1 MDKFVQ
7 RKPSWKTKTY
17 EAVVAEAAQ
26 KTQRLQHHAPPVRRP
41 LQEHPASNV
50 TPKHLNQPQNT
61 ADTMRASE
69 KMPDVHTSAKKTSKP
84 SPVARPI
91 VSQPM
96 TPRSISE
103 GPFVETKNNVTTP
116 TSRPVG
122 PWARLQNDLNS
133 PSASLRVRAIRAL
146 KSPARNAYNVFDVP
160 HTEQCIISADE
171 RTPKPPP
178 SLQEVMSSVVVYVD
192 VRSGNDNRSDGVKSI
207 IADMGAQI
215 NDRLLRNTTHV
226 IFKDGLLSTYKKAV
240 EWKIP
245 VVSVLWLEGC
255 KSQRRVCEPEKFPIT
270 NMHKYEY
277 PELYGKITRV
287 RCMQPGSELAIRP
300 SRRPVT
306 PTSSKE
312 SGPGSGSKGTPTTTA
327 KNDIS
332 RFFKALNH
340 NKQIAGEDA
349 VESPA
354 TKLLNRIANGSYTP
368 VSQRPSA
375 LQAGDRLQ
383 VQEKPNDS
391 GEKLQAQKILSF
403 NEKPGSDEQQSAKP
417 QHRRST
423 AEPSPVAT
431 PVRTSRRRSSAH
443 IFMTSNADASQP
455 PQPEQ
460 RMTRRRSSARIPL
473 ARNQD
478 DVPPPLEPPT
488 THGCSSTH
496 KPMTSNT
503 EAASETEPRMTR
515 RRSSAHILTT
525 INVDDPPP
533 AEAEPRLKRR
543 RSSAHIPIARNT
555 DAVAPPQPDLRMT
568 RRRSSLL
575 QAAKEPLELAPQ
587 NIFAS
592 IAEEL
597 APIHEDKNSIAEE
610 PAGDATE
617 SNCQTSL
624 ITKMNERM
632 ADAKILNKTDFVQ
645 HSLEISVGNPSPSR
659 VLYQADKRGTLYTS
673 ERMDISKE
681 FQDVNLTAR
690 KSMSNVTMQTSTLLD
705 EHSTPP
711 MFSSTRLPTSRSSTT
726 VNRRRTLFNLDMEV
740 INENIN
746 RLNSSHRLS
755 LLLANQAE
763 LGECDKSV
771 VPAEKS
777 RAEENPSNQP
787 KRRRLFTPNEVVVT
801 SPPKTNK
808 KQRLS
813 FSGNNASTQSGKKS
827 RRSLAVPA
835 CPSSESSCLSAHV
848 ERESTDKF
856 HTPDGSLNG
865 PNDIDTSAGMNVA
878 GMEKSATSKRRS
890 RVIRTLVHTNMHQ
903 GQVQVIQKAIR
914 KLRGMRLDPTV
925 TNRTTHLV
933 SLEPRRTLNL
943 LRGLMRGVWI
953 VNFGWIQ
960 DSLNAGKWLNE
971 EKYELKKFSR
981 AIEICRTERQAFGI
995 HYHCELFRYMEP
1007 FYVSSLCRPIEF
1019 NNMKELLLLGGAKM
1033 TENRFKAKYIIG
1045 DKRRVVDD
1053 RIYLTPYWV
1062 LDSITAMQIQK
1073 FGKYLMKS
1081 AIVTPS
1087 GIRYEDPRS
1096 RSTIR
1101 SDYNFVDPPLVMDK

>member
-17 EAVVAEAAQ
+17 EAAVAEAAQ
-26 KTQRLQHHAPPVRRP
+26 KTQRLHHATPVRRP

-61 ADTMRASE
+61 EDTMRASE
-69 KMPDVHTSAKKTSKP
+69 KMPDD
-84 SPVARPI
+84 PVARPI

-96 TPRSISE
+96 TPRSISQ
-103 GPFVETKNNVTTP
+103 GPSVETKNNVTTP
-116 TSRPVG
+116 TSRPAG
-122 PWARLQNDLNS
+122 LWARLQNDLNS
-133 PSASLRVRAIRAL
+133 PSALLRVRAIRAL
-146 KSPARNAYNVFDVP
+146 KSPTRSAYNVFDVP
-160 HTEQCIISADE
+160 HTEQSIISADE
-171 RTPKPPP
+171 RNPKPPP
-178 SLQEVMSSVVVYVD
+178 SLQEVMSSVVAYVE
-192 VRSGNDNRSDGVKSI
+192 VRSGNDNRSAGVKSV

-226 IFKDGLLSTYKKAV
+226 IFKDGLLSTYKKAIN
-240 EWKIP
+240 WKIP
-245 VVSVLWLEGC
+245 VVSVLWLEAC
-255 KSQRRVCEPEKFPIT
+255 KSQRRVCEPEKFPISKL
-270 NMHKYEY
+270 HKYEY
-277 PELYGKITRV
+277 SELYGKIKRV

-300 SRRPVT
+300 SRRL
-306 PTSSKE
+306 
-312 SGPGSGSKGTPTTTA
+312 GSGSKRTALGTPTTTA

-332 RFFKALNH
+332 RFFEALNH

-368 VSQRPSA
+368 VSQRPSP
-375 LQAGDRLQ
+375 LQTGDRLQ
-383 VQEKPNDS
+383 VQEKPHDS
-391 GEKLQAQKILSF
+391 GEKLQAQRILNF
-403 NEKPGSDEQQSAKP
+403 NEKPGSDEQQPAKP

-423 AEPSPVAT
+423 AEASPVAT
-431 PVRTSRRRSSAH
+431 PVRTSRLRSSAH
-443 IFMTSNADASQP
+443 ISMTSNADASQP

-460 RMTRRRSSARIPL
+460 RVTRRRSSAYIPL

-478 DVPPPLEPPT
+478 DVPPPLEPRT
-488 THGCSSTH
+488 THGCSSAPN
-496 KPMTSNT
+496 PMTSIT

-533 AEAEPRLKRR
+533 AEAEPRLKRH
-543 RSSAHIPIARNT
+543 RSSAHIPMASNT

-575 QAAKEPLELAPQ
+575 QAAKEPMELTPQ
-587 NIFAS
+587 NVLAA

-597 APIHEDKNSIAEE
+597 SAIHEDKNSIAEE

-624 ITKMNERM
+624 ITKMDERM

-711 MFSSTRLPTSRSSTT
+711 MFSSTRLPNSRSSTT
-726 VNRRRTLFNLDMEV
+726 VNRRRTQFDLDMEV
-740 INENIN
+740 INRNIFS
-746 RLNSSHRLS
+746 LNASHRLS
-755 LLLANQAE
+755 LLLADQDE
-763 LGECDKSV
+763 LGEWGKSV
-771 VPAEKS
+771 VTAEKS
-777 RAEENPSNQP
+777 RAEENPSNEP

-801 SPPKTNK
+801 PSSKTNK

-813 FSGNNASTQSGKKS
+813 FSGNNASTQSGKKR

-856 HTPDGSLNG
+856 LTPDGSLNNA
-865 PNDIDTSAGMNVA
+865 NDINTSSGMNVA
-878 GMEKSATSKRRS
+878 GVEKSATSKRRS

-903 GQVQVIQKAIR
+903 GQVQVIQKYICSN
-914 KLRGMRLDPTV
+914 L
-925 TNRTTHLV
+925 HL
-933 SLEPRRTLNL
+933 
-943 LRGLMRGVWI
+943 
-953 VNFGWIQ
+953 
-960 DSLNAGKWLNE
+960 
-971 EKYELKKFSR
+971 
-981 AIEICRTERQAFGI
+981 
-995 HYHCELFRYMEP
+995 
-1007 FYVSSLCRPIEF
+1007 
-1019 NNMKELLLLGGAKM
+1019 
-1033 TENRFKAKYIIG
+1033 
-1045 DKRRVVDD
+1045 
-1053 RIYLTPYWV
+1053 
-1062 LDSITAMQIQK
+1062 
-1073 FGKYLMKS
+1073 
-1081 AIVTPS
+1081 
-1087 GIRYEDPRS
+1087 
-1096 RSTIR
+1096 
-1101 SDYNFVDPPLVMDK
+1101 